1 MLKAPPI
8 DSAKQQTGRRHLAG
22 RRMGG
27 VLLWVA
33 VAIAVLVGL
42 YAVVGFWWLPR
53 LVAADLPPWLAQRYG
68 LRLTLGPVR
77 FNPFNFNLEAKN
89 VALHTSDGAPLLQAE
104 SLSAAYAPS
113 GLFHRTWTLSR
124 LTVTSPT
131 LDLVRAKS
139 GAFNLLELLDR
150 LAPPGA
156 APSGTPPRVA
166 IDRLEVVR
174 GRVKFSDLR
183 GPTATTALISPIA
196 FSMSDLS
203 TVPGRTGTQTLDATL
218 PDGATLHEHGDLVLE
233 PALAAQG
240 QFALLGLQARTWLPF
255 VRNDFRIERLEG
267 GVRLS
272 ASYAYGQDPGL
283 RLSDAAIHLTDL
295 LLAVPGV
302 QAPLVTMNKI
312 DATGGELDI
321 AEHSV
326 SFKHLAL
333 AQGQVSLAI
342 AADGRLGWADLVPP
356 ASAAPPAVATPGAKG
371 SGWGLSVAALQ
382 MDKVGFSYD
391 DRQRQ
396 PPLIA
401 HVGSLDGGLRLT
413 VATGAPAAVTVE
425 NATLTAHDVAVPAA
439 SRDGPG
445 LKVDRVTIQ
454 GGSFD
459 LAARRIAAQDVSIKG
474 GNVSAERNAD
484 GSIDWLRRFAPAS
497 GSTASTRGAGDGW
510 HYDIANAGIDGVGI
524 ALKDRSLTPAFSYD
538 LRIESATAQH
548 LANVGKAPVRFEAT
562 LHARKGGTLHA
573 KGSVTPEGA
582 DLHASLQVNQLALA
596 PFQPLAKRYSG
607 FDVNGGPLTLSA
619 NLDDAR
625 GLSVDHLDFGLP
637 KLVVRRDPGATPLL
651 SAARVQVHGGQVDVA
666 KRRVVIG
673 QLTLAEGAARARMQA
688 DGRLDWE
695 VAANRP
701 AASRAARPVAGEPWN
716 VRIKSLK
723 LTQMAARYADSNRS
737 NPWRLDIDRVD
748 LGMTLQ
754 LSAGGPST
762 QVAAQHVQAQVH
774 GAALTVDERKP
785 PALALVSATLS
796 GGAVDL
802 AAHRLTADQLLLT
815 DGDTRIVRDA
825 QGHIAPLDLF
835 VSAPRATAIGAAPAK
850 KGSPWQ
856 YDVGDLQVRNF
867 AIEAKDRSITP
878 PLAVDAHLD
887 ATARHLSNHGPASF
901 DATLSLGRAGGSVE
915 ATGTATLATGAVQA
929 KVVAKSLDLAPLQ
942 PLISRYTTLALRS
955 GSAESDLTVG
965 YAPGASAD
973 LRASG
978 KLHVDKLALGE
989 VGQSTRLL
997 AVDKLDADQIDFS
1010 SAGRRLSVG
1019 EVNLLGP
1026 DIRIAIA
1033 KDRSVNLTDVVKP
1046 RAADTMQKTATRP
1059 DAPASA
1065 PSFQLGVERMRIR
1078 GGSVDF
1084 SDQSLVLPF
1093 ATRVTSIDATI
1104 AGISND
1110 DTRRADV
1117 QARGSIQ
1124 AYGSASVD
1132 GSIAPFDP
1140 RRYTDLHV
1148 KFNNVLVRPF
1158 SPYTA
1163 TFAGRKVQSGKLWLD
1178 LDYKIDRGKLL
1189 GKNDVRL
1196 SDFTL
1201 GERVDSASASD
1212 LPLSL
1217 AVSLLTDAKGE
1228 IHLSVPVRGNLDN
1241 PHFDVG
1247 KVIAQAIGQ
1256 TIKRIVTA
1264 PFRMLGRLFGGG
1276 SETLDDSIDF
1286 TPGSASLAPPQREKL
1301 DALTKALK
1309 QRPLLQLVVS
1319 APYDAHADTLAL
1331 QQAEVRR
1338 ELAKRLKEPAPAND
1352 GSSVVAFDDPATR
1365 SALLAMAGKQGGQDT
1380 AAASSSPASRADAR
1394 AAYKAMFDRIARQQS
1409 LSPGAAQILATRRA
1423 EVIAQYLGG
1432 NGIERGR
1439 VQTGK
1444 VQSVPVSDA
1453 GTVDARLQMSTA
1465 RP

>member
-1 MLKAPPI
+1 
-8 DSAKQQTGRRHLAG
+8 D
-22 RRMGG
+22 
-27 VLLWVA
+27 
-33 VAIAVLVGL
+33 
-42 YAVVGFWWLPR
+42 
-53 LVAADLPPWLAQRYG
+53 
-68 LRLTLGPVR
+68 
-77 FNPFNFNLEAKN
+77 
-89 VALHTSDGAPLLQAE
+89 
-104 SLSAAYAPS
+104 
-113 GLFHRTWTLSR
+113 
-124 LTVTSPT
+124 
-131 LDLVRAKS
+131 
-139 GAFNLLELLDR
+139 
-150 LAPPGA
+150 
-156 APSGTPPRVA
+156 
-166 IDRLEVVR
+166 
-174 GRVKFSDLR
+174 
-183 GPTATTALISPIA
+183 
-196 FSMSDLS
+196 
-203 TVPGRTGTQTLDATL
+203 
-218 PDGATLHEHGDLVLE
+218 
-233 PALAAQG
+233 
-240 QFALLGLQARTWLPF
+240 
-255 VRNDFRIERLEG
+255 
-267 GVRLS
+267 
-272 ASYAYGQDPGL
+272 
-283 RLSDAAIHLTDL
+283 
-295 LLAVPGV
+295 
-302 QAPLVTMNKI
+302 
-312 DATGGELDI
+312 
-321 AEHSV
+321 
-326 SFKHLAL
+326 
-333 AQGQVSLAI
+333 
-342 AADGRLGWADLVPP
+342 
-356 ASAAPPAVATPGAKG
+356 
-371 SGWGLSVAALQ
+371 
-382 MDKVGFSYD
+382 
-391 DRQRQ
+391 
-396 PPLIA
+396 
-401 HVGSLDGGLRLT
+401 
-413 VATGAPAAVTVE
+413 
-425 NATLTAHDVAVPAA
+425 
-439 SRDGPG
+439 
-445 LKVDRVTIQ
+445 
-454 GGSFD
+454 
-459 LAARRIAAQDVSIKG
+459 
-474 GNVSAERNAD
+474 
-484 GSIDWLRRFAPAS
+484 
-497 GSTASTRGAGDGW
+497 
-510 HYDIANAGIDGVGI
+510 
-524 ALKDRSLTPAFSYD
+524 
-538 LRIESATAQH
+538 
-548 LANVGKAPVRFEAT
+548 
-562 LHARKGGTLHA
+562 
-573 KGSVTPEGA
+573 GA
-582 DLHASLQVNQLALA
+582 DLQASLQVDQLALA
-596 PFQPLAKRYSG
+596 PFEPLAKRYTG
-607 FDVNGGPLTLSA
+607 LDVTSGPLTLSA
-619 NLDDAR
+619 KLHDAK
-625 GLSVDHLDFGLP
+625 GLSVDHLDVDLP
-637 KLVVRRDPGATPLL
+637 KLAVRRKAGAEPLF
-651 SAARVQVHGGQVDVA
+651 SAARVQAHGGQVNLA

-673 QLTLAEGAARARMQA
+673 QLTLADGAASARMQPG
-688 DGRLDWE
+688 GRLDWE

-701 AASRAARPVAGEPWN
+701 AATRVTGAVAGAPWN
-716 VRIKSLK
+716 VSIEALK
-723 LTQMAARYADSNRS
+723 LAQMAAHYADFSGS
-737 NPWRLDIDRVD
+737 TPWRMDIDRVD
-748 LGMTLQ
+748 LGMAFQ
-754 LSAGGPST
+754 LSAGGAST
-762 QVAAQHVQAQVH
+762 QVAAQNVQAQVH
-774 GAALTVDERKP
+774 AAALSIDNNKP
-785 PALALVSATLS
+785 PALALASATLS
-796 GGAVDL
+796 GGTLDL
-802 AAHRLTADQLLLT
+802 AAHRVTADRLALSG
-815 DGDTRIVRDA
+815 GDTRIVRDA
-825 QGHIAPLDLF
+825 QGHIAPFDRLI
-835 VSAPRATAIGAAPAK
+835 SAAPPATPAHAATA

-856 YDVGDLQVRNF
+856 YAVGILQVRNF
-867 AIEAKDRSITP
+867 GIDAEDHSFTP
-878 PLAVDAHLD
+878 PLALDAHLD
-887 ATARHLSNHGPASF
+887 ATAQHLANRGPATF
-901 DATLSLGRAGGSVE
+901 DATLVLAKAGGSVE
-915 ATGTATLATGAVQA
+915 ATGTATPATGSVQA
-929 KVVAKSLDLAPLQ
+929 HVVAKSLGLAPLQ

-1046 RAADTMQKTATRP
+1046 RAADPTQKTATRP

-1065 PSFQLGVERMRIR
+1065 SSFQLGVERMRIR

-1228 IHLSVPVRGNLDN
+1228 IHLSVPVRGDLDN

-1338 ELAKRLKEPAPAND
+1338 ELAKRLKEPAPGND

-1365 SALLAMAGKQGGQDT
+1365 SALRAMAGKQGGQDAA
-1380 AAASSSPASRADAR
+1380 AAASSPPSGTDAR

-1409 LSPGAAQILATRRA
+1409 LGPGAAQILATRRA
-1423 EVIAQYLGG
+1423 EGIAQYLGG

-1444 VQSVPVSDA
+1444 VQSVPVTDA
-1453 GTVDARLQMSTA
+1453 GTVDARLQVSTA
-1465 RP
+1465 QP